1 MTAYSNNSVIKNST
15 WRALRIFSVYR
26 LLLATILTAVVQF
39 QPETPFLGAQDPQL
53 FNLTT
58 LLFLTMA
65 VLNHIS
71 TYYRTHFAVQ
81 LQVQI
86 LIDIVLLTLLM
97 HASGGIS
104 SGLGM
109 LIAVSTTAASILI
122 GTAPAL
128 GYAVLAAMLVF
139 VEDGYSI
146 VYGIRDKSSLTQVGI
161 LAVTFLGTSL
171 LALYL
176 SRRIRESEKAAEQS
190 IRGLASME
198 KLNEEIIQY
207 MSTGVIVIDG
217 FQNIRLINRAAWV
230 HLGMPESTQ
239 SKRLEQVATP
249 LARQLNLWRR
259 KNHYRSKPFRNTAT
273 GPNLLPH
280 FSPIGETKENAII
293 FLDDTSMLT
302 QQAQNLKLA
311 SLGRLTASI
320 AHEIRNPLG
329 ALSHAAQLL
338 KESEELKPANLDLVG
353 IVEKN
358 ALRVNE
364 IIENIMQLS
373 VRKTAQAK
381 EINLSNYLKNL
392 KKEYCINKS
401 PSPDI
406 HLQFQSED
414 IIVHFDDSQLRQIL
428 TNLIDNGLRYSELF
442 SGKAYL
448 LIMVGIEPSNRTP
461 FLDVIDKGEGI
472 PPKQAEKIFEPFFTT
487 SRTGTGLG
495 LYLSKE
501 LCEANRARLDYIP
514 LTAGGSCFRIS
525 FAITKQNL
533 NSYQ

>member
-1 MTAYSNNSVIKNST
+1 MSSVIQAPIVKSSS
-15 WRALRIFSVYR
+15 WRALQIFSIFR
-26 LLLATILTAVVQF
+26 FLLSLTLIIAIQF
-39 QPETPFLGAQDPQL
+39 QPESNFLGSDRPQL
-53 FNLTT
+53 FNVVSITFMLVAIVSLIT
-58 LLFLTMA
+58 
-65 VLNHIS
+65 V
-71 TYYRTHFAVQ
+71 YYRAHFNIQ
-81 LQVQI
+81 IQVQV
-86 LIDIVLLTLLM
+86 LIDITLLTLLM

-104 SGLGM
+104 SGLGV

-122 GTAPAL
+122 NNPSAL
-128 GYAVLAAMLVF
+128 GYSVLASVMVF
-139 VEDGYSI
+139 AEEGYSRI
-146 VYGIRDKSSLTQVGI
+146 YGIRSESGLTQIGI
-161 LAVTFLGTSL
+161 LSVTFLGTGL
-171 LALYL
+171 MAFYL
-176 SRRIRESEKAAEQS
+176 SRRIRDSEHKAEQS
-190 IRGLASME
+190 IRGLASMQ

-207 MSTGVIVIDG
+207 MSTGVLVIDG
-217 FQNIRLINRAAWV
+217 FQNIRLINRAAWA

-259 KNHYRSKPFRNTAT
+259 KNHYRPKPFKNTAT

-280 FSPIGETKENAII
+280 FSQIGDSKENAII
-293 FLDDTSMLT
+293 FLDDTSTLN

-338 KESEELKPANLDLVG
+338 SESESMDQADLDMVD

-358 ALRVNE
+358 ASRVNE

-373 VRKTAQAK
+373 VRKTTQVK
-381 EINLSNYLKNL
+381 EINLTSYLKDFE
-392 KKEYCINKS
+392 KEYSINKS
-401 PSPDI
+401 PAPEI
-406 HLQFQSED
+406 ALQYQSED
-414 IIVHFDDSQLRQIL
+414 IIVYFDILQLRQIL
-428 TNLIDNGLRYSELF
+428 TNLFDNGLRYSDLF
-442 SGKAYL
+442 HGKPYL
-448 LIMVGIEPSNRTP
+448 LIMVGIEPHNRTP

-495 LYLSKE
+495 LYLSRE

-525 FAITKQNL
+525 FSVNKQHL
-533 NSYQ
+533 H

>member
-1 MTAYSNNSVIKNST
+1 MPTSRNQNLLNSSS
-15 WRALRIFSVYR
+15 WRTLKIFSIYR
-26 LLLATILTAVVQF
+26 LLLSSSLVIMVQF
-39 QPETPFLGAQDPQL
+39 QSDTPFLSAQFPEL
-53 FNLTT
+53 FGVAALS
-58 LLFLTMA
+58 FFVIA
-65 VLNHIS
+65 VLSYIT
-71 TYYRTHFAVQ
+71 TYYHTHFEIQ
-81 LQVQI
+81 LQIQV
-86 LIDIVLLTLLM
+86 LLDIVLLTILM
-97 HASGGIS
+97 HAGGGVS

-122 GTAPAL
+122 STASSL
-128 GYAVLAAMLVF
+128 GYAVLASVLVF
-139 VEDGYSI
+139 AEEGYSRI
-146 VYGIRDKSSLTQVGI
+146 YGIRDKSGLTQIGI
-161 LAVTFLGTSL
+161 LSITILGTGL
-171 LALYL
+171 MALYL
-176 SRRIRESEKAAEQS
+176 SRRIRESEQTAELS

-207 MSTGVIVIDG
+207 MSTGVIVTDG

-239 SKRLEQVATP
+239 SKRLDQVATP

-280 FSPIGETKENAII
+280 FSPIGDSKENAII
-293 FLDDTSMLT
+293 FLDDTSVLT

-329 ALSHAAQLL
+329 ALSHAAQLIR
-338 KESEELKPANLDLVG
+338 ESEQLDPANLELVE
-353 IVEKN
+353 IIEKN
-358 ALRVNE
+358 SLRVNE

-373 VRKTAQAK
+373 VRKTTNAD
-381 EINLSNYLKNL
+381 EINLSKFLEDLKQ
-392 KKEYCINKS
+392 EYSMSKQPKPNI
-401 PSPDI
+401 D
-406 HLQFQSED
+406 LQFQSKD
-414 IIVHFDDSQLRQIL
+414 IIVHFDILQLRQIL
-428 TNLIDNGLRYSELF
+428 TNLFDNGLRYSELF
-442 SGKAYL
+442 FGKPYL
-448 LIMVGIEPSNRTP
+448 LIMVGVELNHRTP
-461 FLDVIDKGEGI
+461 FLDVIDKGRGI
-472 PPKQAEKIFEPFFTT
+472 PPKEAEKIFEPFFTT

-525 FAITKQNL
+525 FAISKKNK
-533 NSYQ
+533 Y

>member
-1 MTAYSNNSVIKNST
+1 MTAYSNNPVIKNST

-26 LLLATILTAVVQF
+26 LLLATILVAVVQF
-39 QPETPFLGAQDPQL
+39 QPETSFLGTQYPQL

-65 VLNHIS
+65 VLNHVA
-71 TYYRTHFAVQ
+71 TYYRAHFAIQ
-81 LQVQI
+81 LQVQV
-86 LIDIVLLTLLM
+86 LIDIILLTLLM

-128 GYAVLAAMLVF
+128 GYSVLAAILVF
-139 VEDGYSI
+139 IEEGYAI
-146 VYGIRDKSSLTQVGI
+146 IYGIRDKSSLTQAGI

-176 SRRIRESEKAAEQS
+176 SRRIRESDEAAEQS

-259 KNHYRSKPFRNTAT
+259 KNHYRSKAFRNTAT

-280 FSPIGETKENAII
+280 FSPIGESKENAII

-329 ALSHAAQLL
+329 ALSHAAQLM
-338 KESEELKPANLDLVG
+338 KESEELKAANLDLVG

-381 EINLSNYLKNL
+381 EINLSNYLINL
-392 KKEYCINKS
+392 KKEYCLNKS
-401 PSPDI
+401 PLPDI
-406 HLQFQSED
+406 HLQFQSDD

-428 TNLIDNGLRYSELF
+428 TNLIDNGLRYSQLF
-442 SGKAYL
+442 SSKPYL

-495 LYLSKE
+495 LYLSRE

-525 FAITKQNL
+525 FAISKRMPVMDF
-533 NSYQ
+533 